1 MMKSDKPCIVIVGSF
16 VTDLVFRAPRRPMK
30 GETLI
35 GLEFGLF
42 TGGKGYNQAVAA
54 ARMGAQVHMVGRL
67 GMDIFGD
74 MFMRSMKHEGINTDF
89 VVRDPE
95 MGTGVASPVI
105 YEAEGDNSI
114 ILMPRANMR
123 LSIPDIE
130 AARDVIAAA
139 DVLLLQ
145 LEVPVETSMRSAEIA
160 RSGGA
165 AVVFNPAPARPLPP
179 KIFRLVDIITPN
191 EIEAGQLSGIPMGD
205 DAGARAAA
213 KHLREMGVPRV
224 ILTLGARGA
233 LMFEPEGETEV
244 PAYKVKVVDPTA
256 AGDAF
261 CGGLAVAL
269 ARGQSPGEAVKYAN
283 AAGAL
288 AVTVLGAEPSMPRA
302 EAVERL
308 MRGESV
314 A

>member
-1 MMKSDKPCIVIVGSF
+1 MKGDKPHIVIVGSF
-16 VTDLVFRAPRRPMK
+16 VTDLVFRAPRRPHR

-54 ARMGAQVHMVGRL
+54 ARMGAKTSMVGRL
-67 GMDIFGD
+67 GTDLFGD
-74 MFMRSMKHEGINTDF
+74 MFMRSLEKEGIDARH

-95 MGTGVASPVI
+95 VGTGVASPVI
-105 YEAEGDNSI
+105 YESENDNSI

-123 LSIPDIE
+123 LSPADVD
-130 AARDVIAAA
+130 AARDVIAQA

-145 LEVPVETSMRSAEIA
+145 LEVPVETSLHAAEIA
-160 RSGGA
+160 RKNGA
-165 AVVFNPAPARPLPP
+165 TVVWNPAPARELP
-179 KIFRLVDIITPN
+179 KEVFGMIDILTPN
-191 EIEAGQLSGIPMGD
+191 EVEAGQLTGIPTGD

-213 KHLREMGVPRV
+213 RKLREMGTGRV

-233 LMFEPEGETEV
+233 LMFGPEGETEV

-269 ARGQSPGEAVKYAN
+269 ARGQSIADTVKYAN
-283 AAGAL
+283 AAGAY
-288 AVTVLGAEPSMPRA
+288 AVTVLGAEPSMPSA
-302 EAVERL
+302 EQVERML
-308 MRGESV
+308 KGE
-314 A
+314 AK

>member
-1 MMKSDKPCIVIVGSF
+1 MQSDKPRIVIVGSF

-54 ARMGAQVHMVGRL
+54 ARMGAQVYMVGRL
-67 GMDIFGD
+67 GTDIFGD
-74 MFMRSMKHEGINTDF
+74 MFMRSLGNEGINSDY

-95 MGTGVASPVI
+95 VGTGVASPVI

-123 LSIPDIE
+123 LSLPDVE
-130 AARDVIAAA
+130 AAREVIASA

-145 LEVPVETSMRSAEIA
+145 LEVPVETSMGAAKIA
-160 RSGGA
+160 CSGGVT
-165 AVVFNPAPARPLPP
+165 VVFNPAPARSLPP
-179 KIFRLVDIITPN
+179 EIFRLITIITPN
-191 EIEAGQLSGIPMGD
+191 EIEAGQLTNIPAND

-213 KHLREMGVPRV
+213 RHLREMGVTRV

-233 LMFEPEGETEV
+233 LMFGPEGETEF

-261 CGGLAVAL
+261 SGGLAVAL
-269 ARGQSPGEAVKYAN
+269 ARGQSPAEAVKYAN

-288 AVTVLGAEPSMPRA
+288 AVTVLGAEPSMPHG
-302 EAVERL
+302 EQVEQL
-308 MRGESV
+308 LRGEPIS
-314 A
+314 

>member
-1 MMKSDKPCIVIVGSF
+1 MNQDKPRIVIAGSF

-67 GMDIFGD
+67 GADIFGD
-74 MFMRSMKHEGINTDF
+74 MFMRSLANEGINTDY

-95 MGTGVASPVI
+95 VGTGVASPVI

-123 LSIPDIE
+123 LSPANAE
-130 AARDVIAAA
+130 AAKDVIAAA

-145 LEVPVETSMRSAEIA
+145 LEVPTETNIRAAEIA
-160 RSGGA
+160 HA
-165 AVVFNPAPARPLPP
+165 AGVTVVFNPAPARQLPP
-179 KIFRLVDIITPN
+179 EIFRLVNIITPN
-191 EIEAGQLSGIPMGD
+191 EIEAGQLTNIPAND

-213 KHLREMGVPRV
+213 RHLREMGVPRV

-233 LMFEPEGETEV
+233 LMFGPEGEAEF
-244 PAYKVKVVDPTA
+244 PAYKVQVVDPTA

-269 ARGQSPGEAVKYAN
+269 ARGAGPAEAVKHAN

-288 AVTVLGAEPSMPRA
+288 AVTVLGAEPSMPTQA
-302 EAVERL
+302 QVEAL
-308 MRGESV
+308 LKSGS
-314 A
+314 AG